1 MKIKYD
7 SSQPFQLQAIS
18 AITGVFEGQPDGAD
32 AFDAVLQSRSVR
44 GAQGRAVRRNWCNWQ

>member
-7 SSQPFQLQAIS
+7 SNQPFQLQAIS

-32 AFDAVLQSRSVR
+32 AFDA
-44 GAQGRAVRRNWCNWQ
+44 GCPGRAVRRNWCNWQ